1 MASLPDDVI
10 LEIFSHLPARSAA
23 RLRAMSRSWRAALS
37 SPSFVDLHL
46 QRANCRTAPPKLFC
60 GPCDDKLMLGDWCLY
75 DLQPGGGGGPGR
87 ELVRGGEFGDVLPA
101 PLTKP
106 LRGLVLF
113 TCYGKNGVYVC
124 NPSTGGEALALPD
137 TEMPSKAAFRPSLG
151 PTGPPYYWNVAYG
164 LGYCSAAKEFKVVRI
179 FSEGRYKE
187 MATRCEVFV
196 LDSPAYWRPAAGKP
210 PPPACIVENT
220 GVFLNGSVHF
230 LCRDGGGIVS
240 FNVTDESFGSLPSP
254 PPAAAVDGVA
264 DWQIRERM
272 TELDG
277 CLCVFQYASGSD
289 SHGPCHLWLLRHG
302 GDETAQWEK
311 LCCIDPI
318 PWPSCS
324 IVPLCMYGEK
334 ILMRTGRSVVFAVD
348 GAGSGGAPEIL
359 FRPDEHEAT
368 AGEFEDTLFP
378 ALGLYEESLVPVGR
392 TVEEIVFSSP
402 ATRAW
407 SDVLKWLPARTV
419 SELSVVCK
427 EWRAMVT
434 TDRFI
439 RSHAVHANMAAR
451 SPRIR
456 FVMDPIGGAPVDIDR
471 ADEMHAPNIS
481 AVPFVCS
488 QPCHGL
494 NVGSFSNILDFVCN
508 PIMDYHEELPLVDS
522 DDDYSDDDD
531 DIFYGRIA
539 LGYDEEEDD
548 HVVVRLAYTENNPE
562 TRSYELQCRMRY
574 VKRQEWSPQP
584 TPPPPRPVASATPA
598 YANGKIYWLVDP
610 ALGSPPPTTTTTPT
624 PSACELVALDCRNAV
639 ACHYAVLQGPPPPPC
654 SAIGRVSVLR
664 LHGTLCVACS
674 DRDANAIDV
683 WAMNGAASATDAA
696 WSMMYR
702 LELAAH
708 SPEYTS
714 EKTTVMAVDPTSG
727 RILLNTEQSLGY
739 YDPKTGELE
748 TIYRVRMMNQ
758 EANDGSGACYDGRFC
773 AVVCEESLFWYPVWR
788 AYAQ

>member
-1 MASLPDDVI
+1 MASLPDDV
-10 LEIFSHLPARSAA
+10 LREIFSYLPARSAA
-23 RLRAMSRSWRAALS
+23 RLRAMSRSWRAELS

-46 QRANCRTAPPKLFC
+46 QRANTTAAPKLFC
-60 GPCDDKLMLGDWCLY
+60 GPCDDKFDWCLY
-75 DLQPGGGGGPGR
+75 DLQPPGGGAAGAVKM
-87 ELVRGGEFGDVLPA
+87 LMRGGELGDAMPC

-106 LRGLVLF
+106 LRGLVLV
-113 TCYGKNGVYVC
+113 TCVGKNALYVC
-124 NPSTGGEALALPD
+124 NPSNGGEALALPD
-137 TEMPSKAAFRPSLG
+137 TELPSKATFRPSRG
-151 PTGPPYYWNVAYG
+151 PGPPYYCNVAYG
-164 LGYCSAAKEFKVVRI
+164 LGYCSAAKVFKVVRV
-179 FSEGRYKE
+179 FSEGHYE
-187 MATRCEVFV
+187 ETATRCEVFV

-210 PPPACIVENT
+210 PPACIVENI

-230 LCRDGGGIVS
+230 LCRDGGGVVS
-240 FNVTDESFGSLPSP
+240 FNVTDESFGSLPP
-254 PPAAAVDGVA
+254 PPPPPVAAVDGVA
-264 DWQIRERM
+264 DWQIWERM

-277 CLCVFQYASGSD
+277 CLCVWQYACKRYE
-289 SHGPCHLWLLRHG
+289 PCHLWLLRRHG
-302 GDETAQWEK
+302 GDETAVRWEK

-318 PWPSCS
+318 PWSHDDRSLIRSSS
-324 IVPLCMYGEK
+324 IAPLCMYGEK
-334 ILMRTGRSVVFAVD
+334 ILMRTGRYVVFAVD
-348 GAGSGGAPEIL
+348 TAGGGAPEIV

-368 AGEFEDTLFP
+368 AGGGEFENTYFP

-392 TVEEIVFSSP
+392 TIEEIVFSSP

-439 RSHAVHANMAAR
+439 RLHAVHANMAAR

-456 FVMDPIGGAPVDIDR
+456 FVMDPVDGVPADIDR
-471 ADEMHAPNIS
+471 ADEIHAPYIS
-481 AVPFVCS
+481 TMPFVCS

-522 DDDYSDDDD
+522 GDDD

-548 HVVVRLAYTENNPE
+548 HVVVRLAYTEKNPE
-562 TRSYELQCRMRY
+562 TRSYELQCRMLY
-574 VKRQEWSPQP
+574 FKRQEWSPLP

-610 ALGSPPPTTTTTPT
+610 ALGSPPPTATT
-624 PSACELVALDCRNAV
+624 SACELVALDCRNAV
-639 ACHYAVLQGPPPPPC
+639 ACHYAVLQGPPPPPR

-683 WAMNGAASATDAA
+683 WAMNAAASATDAV
-696 WSMMYR
+696 WSMVYR

-714 EKTTVMAVDPTSG
+714 EKTTVMGVDPTSG

-788 AYAQ
+788 DYAQ

>member
-1 MASLPDDVI
+1 MESLPEDVL
-10 LEIFSHLPARSAA
+10 LEIFSRLPARSAA
-23 RLRAMSRSWRAALS
+23 RLRAMSRSWRAELS

-46 QRANCRTAPPKLFC
+46 RRANTTAPPKLFC
-60 GPCDDKLMLGDWCLY
+60 CPCDDKLMLADQWCLY
-75 DLQPGGGGGPGR
+75 DLQLGGGPGR

-106 LRGLVLF
+106 LRGLVLVM
-113 TCYGKNGVYVC
+113 CYGRNGVYVC

-137 TEMPSKAAFRPSLG
+137 TELPSKATFRPSLG
-151 PTGPPYYWNVAYG
+151 PGPPYYRNVAYG
-164 LGYCSAAKEFKVVRI
+164 LGYCSAAKEFKVVRM
-179 FSEGRYKE
+179 FSEGHYE
-187 MATRCEVFV
+187 ETATRCEVFV

-210 PPPACIVENT
+210 PPACIVENT
-220 GVFLNGSVHF
+220 GVFLDRSVHF
-230 LCRDGGGIVS
+230 LCSDGGGMVS
-240 FNVTDESFGSLPSP
+240 FNVADESFGSLPAP
-254 PPAAAVDGVA
+254 PPLAAAVYGVA
-264 DWQIRERM
+264 DWRIRERM

-277 CLCVFQYASGSD
+277 CLCVCQYACGSD
-289 SHGPCHLWLLRHG
+289 GHGPCRLWLLRRHGG
-302 GDETAQWEK
+302 GDETAARWEK

-318 PWPSCS
+318 PWPSRS

-348 GAGSGGAPEIL
+348 AAACGGGAPEIL

-368 AGEFEDTLFP
+368 AGEFEDTQLP

-427 EWRAMVT
+427 AWRAMVT

-451 SPRIR
+451 RPRIR
-456 FVMDPIGGAPVDIDR
+456 FVMDPVGGVPADIDR
-471 ADEMHAPNIS
+471 HTDEIHEPDIS
-481 AVPFVCS
+481 PKPFVCS

-494 NVGSFSNILDFVCN
+494 NVGSFSDVLDFVCN
-508 PIMDYHEELPLVDS
+508 PIMDYHEELPLIES
-522 DDDYSDDDD
+522 DDDYDDDGDD

-539 LGYDEEEDD
+539 LGYDEEVGD

-562 TRSYELQCRMRY
+562 TRSYKLQCRMRY
-574 VKRQEWSPQP
+574 VKRREWSPQP
-584 TPPPPRPVASATPA
+584 IPPPRRP
-598 YANGKIYWLVDP
+598 IYWLVDP
-610 ALGSPPPTTTTTPT
+610 ALGPASATTTTPPT
-624 PSACELVALDCRNAV
+624 SACELVALDCRNAV
-639 ACHYAVLQGPPPPPC
+639 ARHHYDVVRGPPMPPC
-654 SAIGRVSVLR
+654 GRVSVLR
-664 LHGTLCVACS
+664 LHGALCVACS

-683 WAMNGAASATDAA
+683 WAMQQGAGTAV
-696 WSMMYR
+696 WSMVYR
-702 LELAAH
+702 IELAGY

-714 EKTTVMAVDPTSG
+714 EKTTVMGVDPTSG

-748 TIYRVRMMNQ
+748 TIYRVRRMYQ
-758 EANDGSGACYDGRFC
+758 EANDGSGAWYDGRFC

-788 AYAQ
+788 DYAQ